1 MKRFY
6 KKLILLGMAVT
17 MCVSMAACGKKE
29 SNTSVKEQKEYVY
42 VPEYKELT
50 EESDLSNLV
59 ISNNMIYYTTWTYDE
74 ATQMSSSS
82 IKGMEIGQTEGKVL
96 PIQLTQDESVSMMN
110 ADKDGNLYVVISSY
124 TQGENPED
132 YSQSF
137 ILKKFDKDGNEL
149 LAKTMDE
156 LMKDAG
162 EYGMYIQY
170 LTIDDEGNLYLS
182 NGDSKIWVLDGSG
195 NELFT
200 IDTDGYI
207 SALGTSKEGKV
218 AICVYEQD
226 KVVLREI
233 DKTTKALGAT
243 YENVP
248 NPYGNLSLLKGV
260 EKGFLINS
268 GNSLFEY
275 DLDKQTSKEILNW
288 IDSDIDSNYIV
299 SVTGLDDGRILALTR
314 DWSGENTKSDM
325 VYLTKTKASEAIQKT
340 IITYAGLYMSSNVR
354 TAIINFNKTNEKYR
368 IQPKEYMTDDYE
380 AGLSQLNSDIVS
392 GNAPD
397 IIDLSGGSVNQ
408 YIEKGV
414 LEDLYP
420 YFDKDSELKKE
431 NYVQS
436 VFKAYE
442 KEGKLYAAM
451 PTFSINTIIG
461 KTSDVGSEM
470 GWTMEALMALVKS
483 KPEGTQ
489 VFDYGTKESILST
502 LCTFGL
508 DNYVDWS
515 TGKCSFDSE
524 DFIKLL
530 EFSNQFSSDS
540 EYTYDENAPSTA
552 TKIREGQLL
561 LMMTNISDVA
571 SYQMYEAMFGE
582 PITFIGYPTSSGT
595 GSSIS
600 PSDVVL
606 GISSKSKNKDGAW
619 EFIRTFL
626 TPEYQTKDNMWGF
639 PVLNSALEDTFKK
652 AMEPEYYTDETGNQ
666 VKTMKTSWGYD
677 DFNFDVYEATQEQ
690 VDAVKNLIDHADSV
704 YEYNS
709 EMYKIISEEAAAFF
723 AGQKTSQDVANVIQ
737 SRVQIYVNENR

>member
-6 KKLILLGMAVT
+6 RKLVLLGMAVT
-17 MCVSMAACGKKE
+17 MCATFTACGKKE
-29 SNTSVKEQKEYVY
+29 ANTSAKDQKEFVY
-42 VPEYKELT
+42 VPEYQELK
-50 EESDLSNLV
+50 EESDLSNMV
-59 ISNNMIYYTTWTYDE
+59 ISNNTIYYTTWTYDE
-74 ATQMSSSS
+74 ATQMSSSAV
-82 IKGMEIGQTEGKVL
+82 KAMEIGQTEGKVL
-96 PIQLTQDESVSMMN
+96 PIQLTEDENVSMMN
-110 ADKDGNLYVVISSY
+110 ADKDGNLFAVISSY

-149 LAKTMDE
+149 MAKNLDE

-170 LTIDDEGNLYLS
+170 LTIDDDGNLYLS
-182 NGDSKIWVLDGSG
+182 NGESKVWALDGSG

-200 IDTDGYI
+200 IDSDGYI
-207 SALGTSKEGKV
+207 TALGTSKEGKV
-218 AICVYEQD
+218 VICAYEQD

-233 DKTTKALGAT
+233 DKTSKALGAT

-275 DLDKQTSKEILNW
+275 DLDTQTSKEILNW

-299 SVTGLDDGRILALTR
+299 SVTGLEDGRILALTR
-314 DWSGENTKSDM
+314 DWSGENTKSDI
-325 VYLTKTKASEAIQKT
+325 VYLTKTKASEAIQKS
-340 IITYAGLYMSSNVR
+340 IITYGALYMSSNVR
-354 TAIINFNKTNEKYR
+354 SAIINFNKTNEKYR
-368 IQPKEYMTDDYE
+368 IQPKEYMSDDYE
-380 AGLSQLNSDIVS
+380 AGMAQLNSDIVS

-397 IIDLSGGSVNQ
+397 IIDLSNGSVNQ
-408 YIEKGV
+408 YIEKGI

-420 YFDKDSELKKE
+420 FFDKDSELKKE

-442 KEGKLYAAM
+442 RDGKLYAAM

-470 GWTMEALMALVKS
+470 GWTMEDLMALVKS

-489 VFDYGTKESILST
+489 VFDYGTKESILSS
-502 LCTFGL
+502 LCIYGL
-508 DNYVDWS
+508 NDYVDWS

-524 DFIKLL
+524 DFIKVL
-530 EFSNQFSSDS
+530 EFSNQFNSDS
-540 EYTYDENAPSTA
+540 EYTYDESAPSTP
-552 TKIREGQLL
+552 TKIRNGQLL
-561 LMMTNISDVA
+561 LMMTNISDVT

-582 PITFIGYPTSSGT
+582 PITFIGYPSGSGT

-600 PSDVVL
+600 ASEVVL

-639 PVLNSALEDTFKK
+639 PVLQSALEDTFKK

-690 VDAVKNLIDHADSV
+690 VDKVKNLIDHADSV
-704 YEYNS
+704 FDYNS
-709 EMYKIISEEAAAFF
+709 EMYTIISEEAAAFF
-723 AGQKTSQDVANVIQ
+723 AGQKSAQDVANVIQ